1 MDLKSYLRGLG
12 LGMFVC
18 ACIIGLANRSNKISD
33 AEIKA
38 RAAKLGMVEEDKG
51 VLSELMSE
59 ESDSQAEA
67 DTKELVSE
75 EDLNIPEIT
84 IVPAGQGDTEKA
96 DNNTDQAM
104 ASEEAGDK
112 ATDTD
117 EKTDNTASENNAKA
131 DNSDASAGDNP
142 QLANE
147 EADKAEDK
155 KTDTSE
161 SNITENKS
169 IVVTVY
175 PGEGSY
181 TVSKKLANL
190 GLVESAD
197 VFDRFLCQ
205 NGYDK
210 RLSTGN
216 YSIKVGSSAE
226 KIAKQLTGG

>member
-12 LGMFVC
+12 LGMVVC
-18 ACIIGLANRSNKISD
+18 ACIIGLSNSRNKISD

-38 RAAKLGMVEEDKG
+38 RAAKLGMVEQDKG
-51 VLSELMSE
+51 VLTQLMTEGNEVS
-59 ESDSQAEA
+59 SDTEGISEA
-67 DTKELVSE
+67 DL
-75 EDLNIPEIT
+75 DIPEIT
-84 IVPAGQGDTEKA
+84 IVPAGGENSGKQEVNEA
-96 DNNTDQAM
+96 DKKETKDNDGKPENNER
-104 ASEEAGDK
+104 EEAL
-112 ATDTD
+112 TPEDTKQLD
-117 EKTDNTASENNAKA
+117 TANTVTN
-131 DNSDASAGDNP
+131 DNP
-142 QLANE
+142 QVANE
-147 EADKAEDK
+147 NVKNEQDKIKQEEEK
-155 KTDTSE
+155 NK
-161 SNITENKS
+161 SNTTENKS

-216 YSIKVGSSAE
+216 YTIMVGSSAE